1 MSQIP
6 VVFIIFEKRKIQ
18 KMKAAINIDITYNQI
33 LSLVKN
39 LTPQEKLK
47 LSRELEKEG
56 IRTKLSSLLK
66 AFKTDDLSLE
76 TIEKEAELIRK
87 KLYDHR
93 KKH

>member
-87 KLYDHR
+87 KLYDRR